1 MADMDA
7 IQSKLNSQP
16 AEKAAFL
23 ADPVAYLNKHG
34 IALSPEAAKA
44 LASQVANAA
53 VKQKGASP
61 QWSVGITVGT

>member
-16 AEKAAFL
+16 ADKAAFL

-34 IALSPEAAKA
+34 ITLSPEAAKA

-53 VKQKGASP
+53 GKKGASP
-61 QWSVGITVGT
+61 QWSIGVTVGT